1 MIILKKN
8 IQEKRLGEDEE
19 ITPEEMNFISTFS
32 RLAEMI
38 DETPSKKLLQYYRK
52 YDRSARSIEQ
62 KGHELI
68 QFLERL

>member
-38 DETPSKKLLQYYRK
+38 DETPSKKTSSVLPQVRPK
-52 YDRSARSIEQ
+52 CSKHRAKRTRAHTVS
-62 KGHELI
+62 
-68 QFLERL
+68 